1 MIISPK
7 EFYDKCYG
15 KYAMAAVN
23 VFTMEQIHG
32 LFRASEKANA
42 PFIVQM
48 TPVARSYAHSDM
60 LLAMIDAAAK
70 IYPKAKYAVHLDHGT
85 ESHAL
90 DAIDS
95 GQYNSVMIDASHDN
109 FDENVKRTKAIVDKA
124 HKMDVFVEAELG
136 VLSGVEDDISIDEKH
151 AKYTRPEEVVSF
163 VDLTK
168 CDSLAVAVGT
178 SHGAYKFSGGQGIQF
193 DILKKIQ
200 EKLPYYPIV
209 LHGGSAVNKE
219 EIVRINKNG
228 GKLLEG
234 AAGVD
239 PKEIVKAIK
248 YGVCKINIAT
258 DLRLIWTRV
267 HREFF
272 NETPDLFDPI
282 IPGKLYMDAYEKF
295 MLEKFDLLG
304 ATGKADLIKI

>member
-32 LFRASEKANA
+32 LFRAGEKANA

-295 MLEKFDLLG
+295 MLEKFNLLG